1 MYKLYPNARRA
12 HLKTGGNFPYLCRS
26 AEVNLYIQVSSWI
39 QSMNV
44 FSHNSRRKLLFW
56 ACFCLTSLSLC
67 ALCCWYQRAGLGAAV
82 SMLGQ
87 LWGFSVSELLYSEP
101 WFDPH
106 KSYSEGMFLFY
117 QNTVLLHLFPCY
129 FPCPTDPF
137 AAVPWYPV
145 RSYRSLHGQCRRA
158 GSPKDQPSHQQWARR
173 AVGLGVPVK
182 QRHWFGGLPV
192 YSQLFP
198 LCLFPCVSRLS
209 LCDSN
214 RINSLWTTRGQQ
226 PPAV

>member
-1 MYKLYPNARRA
+1 MPEELTSKQEATSPTSAGVLRSTCTFKWVHEFNLWMCLATTA
-12 HLKTGGNFPYLCRS
+12 EGNSC
-26 AEVNLYIQVSSWI
+26 
-39 QSMNV
+39 
-44 FSHNSRRKLLFW
+44 W
-56 ACFCLTSLSLC
+56 ACFCFLTSLC
-67 ALCCWYQRAGLGAAV
+67 AQGCWHQRAGLGAAV

-87 LWGFSVSELLYSEP
+87 LWGFSLWMLVLQSHGFTLTKVTQKEC
-101 WFDPH
+101 
-106 KSYSEGMFLFY
+106 FY
-117 QNTVLLHLFPCY
+117 FTVLLHLFLCY
-129 FPCPTDPF
+129 FLCPTDPF

-145 RSYRSLHGQCRRA
+145 RSHRSLHGQCRRA
-158 GSPKDQPSHQQWARR
+158 GSPKDQPSHQQRARR

-192 YSQLFP
+192 YNQLFP

-214 RINSLWTTRGQQ
+214 RINSQWTTRGQQ